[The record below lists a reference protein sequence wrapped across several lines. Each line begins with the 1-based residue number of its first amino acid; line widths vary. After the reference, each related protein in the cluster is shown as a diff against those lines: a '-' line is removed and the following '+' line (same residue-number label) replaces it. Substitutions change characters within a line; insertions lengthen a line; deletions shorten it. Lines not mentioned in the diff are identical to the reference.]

1 MKHIIIAGSPRAGKT
16 TLALYFHKNGFVHYK
31 MDSIKR
37 AMFKAL
43 SLNIYDW
50 HIISPMIASM
60 ISTIVLENSSDKVF
74 NNEYYCIDTCHLYPI
89 DIINANL
96 DNAIVVFLGYPN
108 INSEE
113 KTKLIRKYDDSNIW
127 TTKMDNSQLIHDI
140 DLCIQYSEEVKK
152 QCEELNVPFFDTS
165 YDFNKTL
172 DDARRYIENELIK
185 SEKTYELTRRKIN
198 SYYN

>member
-1 MKHIIIAGSPRAGKT
+1 MKHIIIAGSPRTGKT
-16 TLALYFHKNGFVHYK
+16 TLALYFHKVGFVHYK

-89 DIINANL
+89 DIILNL
-96 DNAIVVFLGYPN
+96 NQHP
-108 INSEE
+108 E
-113 KTKLIRKYDDSNIW
+113 KKS
-127 TTKMDNSQLIHDI
+127 
-140 DLCIQYSEEVKK
+140 KK
-152 QCEELNVPFFDTS
+152 
-165 YDFNKTL
+165 
-172 DDARRYIENELIK
+172 
-185 SEKTYELTRRKIN
+185 
-198 SYYN
+198 